1 MAQHVPPTTLFVF
14 DFDHTLIDE
23 NTDTFILE
31 ITQDSKI
38 KYQFKTW
45 RNDNFCWTECMRRL
59 FKVLHAQTVSPSE
72 IVSHMEKIKIPEQR
86 VRTLH
91 FLSKQPGTELI
102 IISDSNTVFINSILK
117 SHGLDSYFK
126 KVYTNPAKFDAAGLL
141 EIEEFHNNNTCD
153 LSPSNMCKDQILREH
168 ICSMGVDRS
177 QLRVV
182 YLGDGSGDFCAAKY
196 LLAQDTIIARQ
207 GYTLASKL
215 SKFQSTG
222 QLRAT
227 LVLSEMY
234 EDMESY
240 FSSLYS

>member
-1 MAQHVPPTTLFVF
+1 MAQSVPPTTLFVF

-102 IISDSNTVFINSILK
+102 IISDSNTVFINSILQV
-117 SHGLDSYFK
+117 SRLRF
-126 KVYTNPAKFDAAGLL
+126 
-141 EIEEFHNNNTCD
+141 
-153 LSPSNMCKDQILREH
+153 ILQEGIH
-168 ICSMGVDRS
+168 
-177 QLRVV
+177 
-182 YLGDGSGDFCAAKY
+182 
-196 LLAQDTIIARQ
+196 
-207 GYTLASKL
+207 
-215 SKFQSTG
+215 QS
-222 QLRAT
+222 R
-227 LVLSEMY
+227 
-234 EDMESY
+234 
-240 FSSLYS
+240 